1 MSLLKTAL
9 KANDVAVPAAGDA
22 GGNAF
27 IRHIWESETSSLLSS
42 VQIRDTEVHYS
53 ALVDLN
59 NWGTFS
65 LRVANTLK
73 DADGNNVSCHATVQF
88 DQYGTSYNTKN
99 ASGEN
104 VNIEL
109 PYGYIFITP
118 EDYPLFNYLASIHLS
133 VTADVTPASGA
144 IEIKLVKKR

>member
-22 GGNAF
+22 DGNAF
-27 IRHIWESETSSLLSS
+27 IRHIWESETETLLASN
-42 VQIRDTEVHYS
+42 QIRDKTDHYS
-53 ALVDLN
+53 STVQLN
-59 NWGTFS
+59 GWGTFS

-73 DADGNNVSCHATVQF
+73 DADSNNVSCSAKVQF

-99 ASGEN
+99 AAGEN
-104 VNIEL
+104 VSIEL
-109 PYGYIFITP
+109 PYGYVFITP
-118 EDYPLFNYLASIHLS
+118 EDYPLFNYLASIHLA

-144 IEIKLVKKR
+144 IEIKIVKKR